1 MFCVVSLISL
11 WYFNSIKVRLELN
24 SENADFILS
33 PFQFHKGTIR
43 TCPCSYQERTPTY
56 FNSIKVRL
64 EQSFAFNF
72 NSYSCYFNSIKVRL
86 EHTLLAYFPY
96 ELSLF
101 QFHKG
106 TIRTNPNI
114 LFMLENVENF
124 NSIKVRLERKTAT
137 ALRLFSTISIP

>member
-1 MFCVVSLISL
+1 MQILFFLH
-11 WYFNSIKVRLELN
+11 FNSIKVRLEPAHAVIK
-24 SENADFILS
+24 NA
-33 PFQFHKGTIR
+33 P
-43 TCPCSYQERTPTY
+43 PTY